1 MIGEALGNDTITGK
15 LGSGT
20 TRRRATV
27 LVATLAAVA
36 VVIGASPL
44 ARAQP
49 TELAQPAME
58 TEANREAARAKLVEG
73 VAALK
78 RRDHQAALTR
88 FEEAYALVPSP
99 KIHYD
104 FGLAYVG
111 LGRTADALAAFE
123 RFLAEA
129 PDAPPETREKAA
141 SLIPTLRARLAE
153 AAARNDAPV
162 QGVSPPPARAQGETP
177 GQGVGPVSP
186 PPEAR
191 LAGGPAA
198 HDDSLRTRRF
208 TAISVGAAGA
218 GLLAAG
224 LVFGALARREDDS
237 LTRDSQMG
245 TAARPTP
252 FDPGKESRGIAYERL
267 AVIGLVAGAVAVAA
281 GAVLYATS
289 RRRVMAEPVA
299 GPSFAGA
306 TLRLTF

>member
-1 MIGEALGNDTITGK
+1 MASSISEAA
-15 LGSGT
+15 
-20 TRRRATV
+20 RRRSAV
-27 LVATLAAVA
+27 PVAMLAAVA
-36 VVIGASPL
+36 VAVGALPA

-49 TELAQPAME
+49 SELAQPAIE

-78 RRDHQAALTR
+78 RGDHQAALTR

-129 PDAPPETREKAA
+129 PDAPPDTREKAA

-153 AAARNDAPV
+153 AAPRNDGQAL
-162 QGVSPPPARAQGETP
+162 GVAPPPAGAQGATSGQVP
-177 GQGVGPVSP
+177 GAVAP

-191 LAGGPAA
+191 VAA
-198 HDDSLRTRRF
+198 APTANDDSLRTRRI
-208 TAISVGAAGA
+208 TAMSVGAAGA

-224 LVFGALARREDDS
+224 LVFGALARQEGDS
-237 LTRDSQMG
+237 LTHDSQIG
-245 TAARPTP
+245 TARPTP
-252 FDPGKESRGIAYERL
+252 FDLDKESRGLAYERL
-267 AVIGLVAGAVAVAA
+267 QVITLVAGAVAVGA
-281 GAVLYATS
+281 GAALYATS
-289 RRRVMAEPVA
+289 RRRVVAEPVA
-299 GPSFAGA
+299 GQSFAGA

>member
-1 MIGEALGNDTITGK
+1 MASSISEAA
-15 LGSGT
+15 
-20 TRRRATV
+20 RRRSAV
-27 LVATLAAVA
+27 PVAMLAAVA
-36 VVIGASPL
+36 VAVGALPT

-49 TELAQPAME
+49 SELAQPAIE

-78 RRDHQAALTR
+78 RGDHQAALTR

-129 PDAPPETREKAA
+129 PDAPPDTREKAA

-153 AAARNDAPV
+153 AAARNDGQAM
-162 QGVSPPPARAQGETP
+162 GVAPPPAGAQGATSGQVP
-177 GQGVGPVSP
+177 GAVSP

-191 LAGGPAA
+191 VAA
-198 HDDSLRTRRF
+198 APTANDDLLRTRRI
-208 TAISVGAAGA
+208 TAMSVGAAGA

-224 LVFGALARREDDS
+224 LVFGALARQEGDS
-237 LTRDSQMG
+237 LTHDSQIG
-245 TAARPTP
+245 LARPTP
-252 FDPGKESRGIAYERL
+252 FDSDKESRGLAYERL
-267 AVIGLVAGAVAVAA
+267 QVIALVAGAVAVAA
-281 GAVLYATS
+281 GRRCTRPAGVASS
-289 RRRVMAEPVA
+289 RS
-299 GPSFAGA
+299 PSPANPSRARPCG
-306 TLRLTF
+306 

>member
-1 MIGEALGNDTITGK
+1 M
-15 LGSGT
+15 
-20 TRRRATV
+20 
-27 LVATLAAVA
+27 LAAVA
-36 VVIGASPL
+36 VAVGAVPT

-49 TELAQPAME
+49 SDLAQPAME

-78 RRDHQAALTR
+78 RGDHQAALTR

-129 PDAPPETREKAA
+129 PDAPADTREKAA

-153 AAARNDAPV
+153 AAARNDGQALGAAPPLA
-162 QGVSPPPARAQGETP
+162 SPQRTAGQEP
-177 GQGVGPVSP
+177 GAAPP

-191 LAGGPAA
+191 LAATPAA
-198 HDDSLRTRRF
+198 PDDPLRTRRIA
-208 TAISVGAAGA
+208 AISVGAAGA

-224 LVFGALARREDDS
+224 LVFGALAQREDDS
-237 LTRDSQMG
+237 LTGDSQRG
-245 TAARPTP
+245 TVRPTP

-267 AVIGLVAGAVAVAA
+267 QIITLVAGAVAVAA
-281 GAVLYATS
+281 GAALYATS
-289 RRRVMAEPVA
+289 RRRVIAEPVA

-306 TLRLTF
+306 TLRLVF

>member
-1 MIGEALGNDTITGK
+1 MASSISEAA
-15 LGSGT
+15 
-20 TRRRATV
+20 RRRSAV
-27 LVATLAAVA
+27 PVAMLAAVA
-36 VVIGASPL
+36 VAVGALPT

-49 TELAQPAME
+49 SELAQPAIE

-78 RRDHQAALTR
+78 RGDHQAALTR

-129 PDAPPETREKAA
+129 PDAPPDTREKAA

-153 AAARNDAPV
+153 AAPRNDGQAL
-162 QGVSPPPARAQGETP
+162 GAAPPPAGAQGATSGQVP
-177 GQGVGPVSP
+177 GAVSP

-191 LAGGPAA
+191 LAAA
-198 HDDSLRTRRF
+198 PTANDDSLRTRRI
-208 TAISVGAAGA
+208 TAMSVGAAGA

-224 LVFGALARREDDS
+224 LVFGALARQEGDS
-237 LTRDSQMG
+237 LTHDSQMG
-245 TAARPTP
+245 TWPVRRRSIPTRNHGDSRTSGFRSSRSWRAPSPSRQGRRCTRPAGVASSRSPSPANPSRARPC
-252 FDPGKESRGIAYERL
+252 G
-267 AVIGLVAGAVAVAA
+267 
-281 GAVLYATS
+281 
-289 RRRVMAEPVA
+289 
-299 GPSFAGA
+299 
-306 TLRLTF
+306 